1 MNPKRA
7 LDDMRTIK
15 QLLTEAERI
24 SREMGQ
30 EEPGAEHLLLAAA
43 ELPDGSGARALAR
56 AGTDAARIGEAL
68 VREQEDALVTA
79 GVARER
85 AEQLAVPTPLGSAG
99 APILYGAGPSAREAF
114 RTATDLARATRQ
126 PLAGA
131 HVVAAVA
138 TMERGTVA
146 RVLERL
152 GVDRQALAEA
162 AEQELE
168 AARA

>member
-1 MNPKRA
+1 VNPKRA

-43 ELPDGSGARALAR
+43 QLPDGSGARALAR
-56 AGTDAARIGEAL
+56 AGTDAARISEGL
-68 VREQEDALVTA
+68 VREQADALVTA
-79 GVARER
+79 GVARET

-114 RTATDLARATRQ
+114 RTATDLARGARR

-138 TMERGTVA
+138 AMERGTAA

-152 GVDRQALAEA
+152 GIDRRALADA
-162 AEQELE
+162 AEQEL
-168 AARA
+168 AAGRG